1 VAKTERV
8 DVLMVQA
15 GLAPTRSAAQRLV
28 MAGVVRAGGELIHKS
43 SQRVTPETPLTVVS
57 RPRFV
62 SRGGEKLSA
71 ALVRFGVAVSGRV
84 AADVGASTG
93 GFTDCLLQ
101 NGAAKVYA
109 VDVGKG
115 QLEWSLRQDPRVV
128 VMESTNARTLES
140 LPEPVTLATVDVAFI
155 SLRLILPRVASW
167 LAPGGDV
174 IALVK
179 PQFEAGRAQ
188 VGSGGVVR
196 RPEVHRQ
203 VVQELLAVFVDLGLG
218 PQAAM
223 PSPLRG
229 PKGNREFLIWGR
241 EGADPAP
248 SDLVEA
254 ALRDEP
260 EDS

>member
-1 VAKTERV
+1 M
-8 DVLMVQA
+8 VLA

-28 MAGVVRAGGELIHKS
+28 MAGVVRAGGEPVHKS
-43 SQRVTPETPLTVVS
+43 SQKVSPETLLTVEHG
-57 RPRFV
+57 PRFV

-71 ALVRFGVAVSGRV
+71 ALARFGVLVAGRV

-115 QLEWSLRQDPRVV
+115 QLEWSLRGDPRVV
-128 VMESTNARTLES
+128 VMESTNARYLES
-140 LPEPVTLATVDVAFI
+140 LPEPVSLATVDVAFI
-155 SLRLILPRVASW
+155 SLRLILPRVAAW

-203 VVQELLAVFVDLGLG
+203 VLQEILAVFGDLGLV

-241 EGADPAP
+241 QGADPAV

>member
-1 VAKTERV
+1 MAKTERV

-15 GLAPTRSAAQRLV
+15 GLAPSRSAAQRLV
-28 MAGVVRAGGELIHKS
+28 MAGLVRAGGEIIQKS
-43 SQRVTPETPLTVVS
+43 SQKVAPEIRLTVER

-71 ALVRFGVAVSGRV
+71 ALVRFGVPVSGRV

-196 RPEVHRQ
+196 RPEVHRH
-203 VVQELLAVFVDLGLG
+203 VLEEILKVFGDLGLG

-241 EGADPAP
+241 SGADAAP

-254 ALRDEP
+254 ALRDETTGP
-260 EDS
+260 